1 MKKTLKI
8 CLVACLLLVFLPAV
22 LAVIAGTIL
31 LHRLE
36 FGAMEPIRIVDT
48 VARSPA
54 APRENVRLAAEW
66 EPALG
71 ALVRWPLMVPESLLV
86 EIARDDTLFVLVEDE
101 TSQAEA
107 EEAFVEWG
115 IDLRNVQFIIAE
127 QGGAHPWTRDWG
139 PFARFSEEEGYSLVD
154 PWFDDYPLSGA
165 GCESR
170 LYSQRRLLFRDF
182 TSDDLASEVLADALD
197 FASIRVPIALTGGNV
212 MVDGHGTALSACIM
226 LNENRALGVTEDQ
239 FFTAVRQHMG
249 ISRYV
254 MIPNFELF
262 GIQHIDCFLKLLDEE
277 RILVARPP
285 EGHSHYERSEA
296 IVQELSSLTNAY
308 GRPYQIIRID
318 TPPYWRDFMPAYTNS
333 LILNRKVL
341 VPLYGIPADQDALET
356 WRKAMPG
363 YQVIGFEHHGSWL
376 ERWMWFDALH
386 CRTRAIWDPEM
397 LYMAHKRVDE
407 TVAPAE
413 AYPIEVQIE
422 DYSQAGLIGETLELS
437 WRLRGEHRWRVI
449 PLEATADPERF
460 GASIPGAAAGQG
472 VEYFLSAADRSG
484 RRESLPRTAPDGYY
498 SFRVVSETE
507 IGATAPTG

>member
-8 CLVACLLLVFLPAV
+8 GLVSGLLLILVSAV
-22 LAVIAGTIL
+22 LAVIAVAIF
-31 LHRLE
+31 LHQLE
-36 FGAMEPIRIVDT
+36 FGPMEPMQVIDT
-48 VARSPA
+48 RTRSPETA
-54 APRENVRLAAEW
+54 VPREEVRVAAEW

-86 EIARDDTLFVLVEDE
+86 EIAKDDTLFLLVEDE
-101 TSQAEA
+101 ESKVEAKAEL
-107 EEAFVEWG
+107 VEWG
-115 IDLRNVQFIIAE
+115 IDLANVRFIVAK
-127 QGGAHPWTRDWG
+127 QGGAHAWTRDWG
-139 PFARFSEEEGYSLVD
+139 PPARFSEEGGYSLVD

-170 LYSQRRLLFRDF
+170 LYSQRRLVFRDF
-182 TSDDLASEVLADALD
+182 TSDDLATEVLADALG
-197 FASIRVPIALTGGNV
+197 FASLQVPIALTGGNAL
-212 MVDGHGTALSACIM
+212 VDGHGTVFSTCTMA
-226 LNENRALGVTEDQ
+226 NENRALGVSEDQ
-239 FFTAVRQHMG
+239 FFTAVRQQMG

-285 EGHSHYERSEA
+285 EGHPHYERSEA
-296 IVQELSSLTNAY
+296 IVRELSSLTNAY

-318 TPPYWRDFMPAYTNS
+318 TPPYWWDFMPAYTNS

-341 VPLYGIPADQDALET
+341 VPLYGIPADRDALET

-363 YQVIGFEHHGSWL
+363 YQVIGFEHQGGWL
-376 ERWMWFDALH
+376 ERWMSFDALH

-397 LYMAHKRVDE
+397 LYMAHKRIEE

-413 AYPIEVQIE
+413 AYPIEVKIR
-422 DYSQAGLIGETLELS
+422 DHSQAGLIREKLALS
-437 WRLRGEHRWRVI
+437 WRPSGEHRWRVI
-449 PLEATADPERF
+449 PLVPTGDPETF
-460 GASIPGAAAGQG
+460 AASIPGGAAGQG

-484 RRESLPRTAPDGYY
+484 RREFLPRTAPDGYY
-498 SFRVVSETE
+498 SFTAVSEN
-507 IGATAPTG
+507 

>member
-8 CLVACLLLVFLPAV
+8 CLVSCLLLILVPTV
-22 LAVIAGTIL
+22 LAFIAGAIF

-36 FGAMEPIRIVDT
+36 FGPMEPTRVVDT
-48 VARSPA
+48 LARSPA
-54 APRENVRLAAEW
+54 TPAHGDQVRVAAEG

-86 EIARDDTLFVLVEDE
+86 EIARDDTLFLLVEDE
-101 TSQAEA
+101 ESKVEA
-107 EEAFVEWG
+107 EGELVEWG
-115 IDLRNVQFIIAE
+115 IDLANVRFIVAK

-139 PFARFSEEEGYSLVD
+139 PSARFSEEEGYSLVD

-182 TSDDLASEVLADALD
+182 TSDDLATEVLADTLG
-197 FASIRVPIALTGGNV
+197 FASLHVPIALTGGNAL
-212 MVDGHGTALSACIM
+212 VDGHGTVFSTCTM
-226 LNENRALGVTEDQ
+226 LNENRALGVSEDQ
-239 FFTAVRQHMG
+239 FFTAVRQQMG

-285 EGHSHYERSEA
+285 EGHPHYERSEA
-296 IVQELSSLTNAY
+296 IVRELSLLTNAH

-318 TPPYWRDFMPAYTNS
+318 TPPYWWDFMPAYTNS

-341 VPLYGIPADQDALET
+341 VPLYGIPADRDALET

-363 YQVIGFEHHGSWL
+363 YQVIGFEHHGGWL
-376 ERWMWFDALH
+376 ERWMSFDALH

-397 LYMAHKRVDE
+397 LYMAHKRIDE

-413 AYPIEVQIE
+413 AYPIEVKIR
-422 DYSQAGLIGETLELS
+422 DYSQAGLIRETLELS
-437 WRLRGEHRWRVI
+437 WRLRGKDHWRVI
-449 PLEATADPERF
+449 PLEATANH
-460 GASIPGAAAGQG
+460 GTYAASIPGAAAGQG
-472 VEYFLSAADRSG
+472 VEYFLSASDHSG

-498 SFRVVSETE
+498 SFTVASE
-507 IGATAPTG
+507 

>member
-8 CLVACLLLVFLPAV
+8 FLVACLLLILLPAV
-22 LAVIAGTIL
+22 LAVIAGAIF

-36 FGAMEPIRIVDT
+36 FGPMEPTRVVDT
-48 VARSPA
+48 IAHSSEVAGPPGKIR
-54 APRENVRLAAEW
+54 VAAEW

-86 EIARDDTLFVLVEDE
+86 EIARDDTLFLLVEDE
-101 TSQAEA
+101 KSRAGAQGKLA
-107 EEAFVEWG
+107 EWG
-115 IDLRNVQFIIAE
+115 ADLANVQFIIAE

-139 PFARFSEEEGYSLVD
+139 PPARFSEREGYSLVD
-154 PWFDDYPLSGA
+154 PWFDDYPLSGG

-170 LYSQRRLLFRDF
+170 LYSQKQLTFRDF
-182 TSDDLASEVLADALD
+182 TSDDLATAVLADALG
-197 FASIRVPIALTGGNV
+197 FTNARLPVALTGGNAL
-212 MVDGHGTALSACIM
+212 VDGHGTVFSTCIM
-226 LNENRALGVTEDQ
+226 LNENRTLGVTEDR
-239 FFTAVRQHMG
+239 FFTAVRQELG

-254 MIPNFELF
+254 VIPNFELF

-296 IVQELSSLTNAY
+296 IVKELSSLTNAY

-318 TPPYWRDFMPAYTNS
+318 TPPYWWDFMPAYTNS

-341 VPLYGIPADQDALET
+341 VPLYGIPADRDALET
-356 WRKAMPG
+356 WREAMPG

-376 ERWMWFDALH
+376 ERWMAFDALH
-386 CRTRAIWDPEM
+386 CRVRAIWDPEM
-397 LYMAHKRVDE
+397 LYMAHRRVDE

-413 AYPIEVQIE
+413 AHPIEVTIR
-422 DYSQAGLIGETLELS
+422 DHSQAGLTDEALVLS
-437 WRLRGEHRWRVI
+437 WRLRGEESWRVI
-449 PLEATADPERF
+449 PLEATVAPEVF
-460 GASIPGAAAGQG
+460 AASIPGAAPGRG

-484 RRESLPRTAPDGYY
+484 RQESLPRTAPDGYY
-498 SFRVVSETE
+498 SFTVASE
-507 IGATAPTG
+507 